1 MAQFTASQGSF
12 TPVANATQANNWVLS
27 ALTVGITAK
36 VKMFGWGGRGTT
48 STGYRTRW
56 GRVNNTAATPTALTL
71 GNANPNAVALCSVNT
86 YTTQATLAADPIAL
100 WAQDWNVTGGGGMV
114 VLPFGGEWIVVGG
127 ALGTLFNQIACGN
140 IAGADAGLSSY
151 DVTFEE

>member
-1 MAQFTASQGSF
+1 MAQFTANRGAF
-12 TPVANATQANNWVLS
+12 TPVAHATQADNWALT

-56 GRVNNTAATPTALTL
+56 GRVNNTAVTPTALAL
-71 GNANPNAVALCSVNT
+71 QSSNPNAVALCSVNT
-86 YTTQATLAADPIAL
+86 YATQAALAADPAGL
-100 WAQDWNVTGGGGMV
+100 WTQDWNVLGGGGV
-114 VLPFGGEWIVVGG
+114 IILPIGGEWMVAGG

-140 IAGADAGLSSY
+140 IAGADASLSSY
-151 DVTFEE
+151 SVTFEE